1 MSYANGTTHY
11 NLPQTVGT
19 DKRDWTDTNQ
29 AFADVDAA
37 LYTAADTASTAAS
50 NISTLDAQINTPSTG
65 IDARL
70 TSAEQDIV
78 SLDGRLDT
86 AEGTIGQHTLDIA
99 DVRSDL
105 QDAIVAYNEATATS
119 THVYSVGDFF
129 FYNDILYKATTSIA
143 IGDTIV
149 PNTNCSATNVMT
161 EVDAINTALS
171 DLEIKKI
178 AESTGTTVAT
188 HLTSLQT
195 AFASLTDAQKKR
207 AILVQSN
214 NISHI
219 NSLGGSFTRS
229 IVGNTSTTI
238 STYDIVNATYIRMTS
253 DAGGNTISDNSS
265 QTAGAPFELWA

>member
-1 MSYANGTTHY
+1 MSYANGTTHF

-70 TSAEQDIV
+70 TAAEQDIV

-119 THVYSVGDFF
+119 THAYSVGNYF

-161 EVDAINTALS
+161 EVDAVNTALTVQVTDGAKFTS
-171 DLEIKKI
+171 GVTTKCICRNGVVFFNVY
-178 AESTGTTVAT
+178 GTA
-188 HLTSLQT
+188 
-195 AFASLTDAQKKR
+195 
-207 AILVQSN
+207 
-214 NISHI
+214 
-219 NSLGGSFTRS
+219 
-229 IVGNTSTTI
+229 
-238 STYDIVNATYIRMTS
+238 VNATAWDDVIVSIPAEYAPPVQISCNGNPIKFTVRTTGEVVAESAFDTS
-253 DAGGNTISDNSS
+253 GGFNATWII
-265 QTAGAPFELWA
+265 G